1 MLPLLLTM
9 GVCTVRG
16 DDLLVPQI
24 DGDWWTVAG
33 DPDLGE
39 FTDPR
44 QQPVDFA
51 IWQAADGTWQLWSCI
66 RGTKC
71 GGNTRLLYA
80 WEGRHLTDSGWE
92 PRGIAMQADPQ
103 FGETAG
109 GLQAPHVVRIG
120 GLYHMLYGDWE
131 HICRAVSTD
140 GKRFER
146 VLTDEGKTGMFG
158 EGAGANARD
167 AMLVC
172 TRERCYCYYTAH
184 PYRTGAVY
192 CRTSKDLAHWS
203 EPHTVAMG
211 GHTGTGFTSAECPHV
226 VRYRHRGWFYLFRTQ
241 RYGRNAITSVYR
253 SGDPLDFGV
262 NDDRYLVQR
271 LPVGAPEIIRHEG
284 DWYIACLLPS
294 LKGIRIARLKW
305 APPPVRGVGLFDLD
319 DPAQRAAWRV
329 TEGEA
334 DPVFTASDRD
344 TFAPPYRHFIGT
356 AEGADGGP
364 VDDRQCVVESPAFS
378 ITKPQ
383 YWVSVSGGSDQGRA
397 YVALVSAG
405 TGEELLRLTGRD
417 DNTLEDVPVD
427 TSEHIGEQA
436 VVRVVDRATGPWG
449 HINFGGVF
457 PPVPADA
464 AEMHEGRLREFLWE
478 KCGMPSTRLG
488 TARPQGTVLAD
499 PHATGVSGT
508 VPNGSDLLAVS
519 KGYSVRKLVY
529 EAEPGSS
536 VPADL
541 YLPRPRK
548 GRVPAIIIA
557 YGHGGSKSAYS
568 SQYAGQLY
576 AKLGF
581 AVLAADPL
589 GEEERDPDGRL
600 GTRTHDVISE
610 EAQALGR
617 PVVGKMVWDLM
628 RGIDVLQARP
638 EVDPERIYVVGSSL
652 GAIVGM
658 YLAALDS
665 RVKGAVLS
673 AMYFAPPAN
682 EKFCTRGMGQLIA
695 ERLDYP
701 HLLSLAAPRCQV
713 LIVVGDDDAICG
725 GRPIYES
732 VFGRFVRQT
741 RTRFALAG
749 APDGLQTRV
758 FANAGHRPYYL
769 TREAALWLSSRAGLP
784 PRRLEMIRE
793 WPDIHMGDW
802 AEANGVE
809 FEKLY
814 GTEEHFKGLMAVD
827 AGVRYRKP
835 QELACLTEE
844 KRRGPEFTAEG
855 WLERVR
861 SAHRKEGDG

>member
-1 MLPLLLTM
+1 MLLLLLTM

-39 FTDPR
+39 FTSPN

-51 IWQAADGTWQLWSCI
+51 VWQAADGTWQLWSCI

-71 GGNTRLLYA
+71 GGNTRLFHA
-80 WEGRHLTDSGWE
+80 WEGRRLTDTDWE

-103 FGETAG
+103 VGETPG

-120 GLYHMLYGDWE
+120 GLYHMFYGDWE
-131 HICRAVSTD
+131 SICRAVSTD

-146 VLTDEGKTGMFG
+146 VLTDEGRTGMFG
-158 EGAGANARD
+158 EGPGANARD
-167 AMLVC
+167 PMLVS
-172 TRERCYCYYTAH
+172 TRERHYCYYTAH

-203 EPHTVAMG
+203 EAKTVAMG
-211 GHTGTGFTSAECPHV
+211 GHTGTSFTSAECPHV
-226 VRYRHRGWFYLFRTQ
+226 VRYEDSGWFYLFRTQ
-241 RYGRNAITSVYR
+241 RYGRNALTSVYR
-253 SGDPLDFGV
+253 SRDPLDFGV
-262 NDDRYLVQR
+262 NDDRTLVQR

-284 DWYIACLLPS
+284 KWYIACLLPS

-305 APPPVRGVGLFDLD
+305 APPPVRGLGVFDLD
-319 DPAQRAAWRV
+319 DAEQRAAWRV
-329 TEGEA
+329 AEGGA
-334 DPVFTASDRD
+334 DPIFTASERD
-344 TFAPPYRHFIGT
+344 TFAPPYRHFVGT
-356 AEGADGGP
+356 AEDEEGGP
-364 VDDRQCVVESPAFS
+364 ADDRQCVTESPAFT
-378 ITKPQ
+378 IAQPQ
-383 YWVSVSGGSDQGRA
+383 YWLSVSGGSDQGRV
-397 YVALVSAG
+397 YVALVNAD

-436 VVRVVDRATGPWG
+436 AVRVVDRATGPWG

-457 PPVPADA
+457 PLVPADG
-464 AEMHEGRLREFLWE
+464 AETHEGRLREFLWE
-478 KCGMPSTRLG
+478 KCGMPTQR
-488 TARPQGTVLAD
+488 
-499 PHATGVSGT
+499 
-508 VPNGSDLLAVS
+508 VPSAVRRV
-519 KGYSVRKLVY
+519 GRVAGDGLTIEKLVY
-529 EAEPGSS
+529 GTEPGSS
-536 VPADL
+536 VPANL

-557 YGHGGSKSAYS
+557 YGHGGSKSGYS

-638 EVDPERIYVVGSSL
+638 EVDPDRIYVVGSSL

-658 YLAALDS
+658 YLSALDG

-673 AMYFAPPAN
+673 AMYFAPPAK
-682 EKFCTRGMGQLIA
+682 EKFCTRGLGQLIA

-701 HLLSLAAPRCQV
+701 HLLSLAAPRCRV

-732 VFGRFVRQT
+732 VFGPFVRQT

-749 APDGLQTRV
+749 APDGFQTRV

-769 TREAALWLSSRAGLP
+769 TREAALWLSRRAGLP
-784 PRRLEMIRE
+784 RRRLETIGE
-793 WPDIHMGDW
+793 WPDIRMGDW

-814 GTEEHFKGLMAVD
+814 GTEEHFKGLMALD
-827 AGVRYRKP
+827 AGVQYRKP
-835 QELACLTEE
+835 TELACLTEGE
-844 KRRGPEFTAEG
+844 RRRPEFTAEG

-861 SAHRKEGDG
+861 SAHQKEGDG